1 MGLLDDSWVA
11 IVGKLKTQIYTKPQS
26 GAGSNVVSANL
37 DKTLH
42 GLQRKT
48 SVSRGLCRK
57 DPTIDG

>member
-1 MGLLDDSWVA
+1 MGGESRETENPNIHKASSRCRVEL
-11 IVGKLKTQIYTKPQS
+11 
-26 GAGSNVVSANL
+26 VSANL